1 MLVKTTQKGYS
12 SQRKYIRGRGFM
24 DSMKNIGSYIYQ
36 NKDLIAKPLLGAV
49 GDLGAMALTEGG
61 RAILTH
67 LMNKKKES
75 VKLDPKAASILENLS
90 YPVLKAEPSVG
101 NIIGSGI
108 KQF

>member
-1 MLVKTTQKGYS
+1 MLVKMRQKGYS

-24 DSMKNIGSYIYQ
+24 DTMKNIGSYIYQ

-49 GDLGAMALTEGG
+49 GDLGAMALTEGSK
-61 RAILTH
+61 AILTR
-67 LMNKKKES
+67 LMNKKNEPI
-75 VKLDPKAASILENLS
+75 KLDAKAVDILQNLS
-90 YPVLKAEPSVG
+90 HPSVG